1 MSSFHS
7 PMATHPPGSIG
18 GLDSAE
24 ILSAQLIGALLE
36 FLLAGAFLVQLAI
49 YRICFPRDSRAF
61 KLLVYSLALLLLV
74 RVCLTG
80 YQTQHLFAAGYGN
93 VEILFAVTK
102 HQYSRT
108 FAPIIVCIVQHFF
121 SYRIFYLARRFWP
134 VCILISIL
142 SLAQCGVGLAA
153 FTLVYVGPGP
163 GLQSVK
169 TPLINDLGRAW
180 YAGGV
185 ATALVNTLTTAF
197 ILFRVRSAY
206 HTTQQAVRR
215 LIRVTIESNAVSAA
229 LEVISLALLQAFPG
243 DPYYVGA
250 SYLLSGV
257 YSNMLLVS
265 LNYRVLIRQQ
275 RASWEASTLSQ
286 APQSV
291 DLEKN
296 HDRERRNTTSG
307 PAGEQRESATIGD
320 GSVGLLDGASSAS
333 VRISDS
339 EDNSKRMRHSKTGT
353 VEIRVE
359 EERSVVRR

>member
-18 GLDSAE
+18 GLDSAA

-36 FLLAGAFLVQLAI
+36 FLLVGAFLVQLAI
-49 YRICFPRDSRAF
+49 YRICFPRDSRVF
-61 KLLVYSLALLLLV
+61 KLLVYGLTLILLA

-93 VEILFAVTK
+93 VEILVTVTK

-108 FAPIIVCIVQHFF
+108 FAPIIVCIVQLFF
-121 SYRIFYLARRFWP
+121 SYRIFCLERRFWP
-134 VCILISIL
+134 VCILIIIL

-153 FTLVYVGPGP
+153 FTLVYVGKGP
-163 GLQSVK
+163 GLQAVK
-169 TPLINDLGRAW
+169 IPLIDDLGRAW

-197 ILFRVRSAY
+197 ILLRIHSGSAY
-206 HTTQQAVRR
+206 HKTQQTVRR
-215 LIRVTIESNAVSAA
+215 VFRVTIESNAVSAA
-229 LEVISLALLQAFPG
+229 LEVISLALLQAFPS

-257 YSNMLLVS
+257 YANMLLVS

-275 RASWEASTLSQ
+275 RAPSQMSTLSQ
-286 APQSV
+286 APPSV
-291 DLEKN
+291 DLEKSLN
-296 HDRERRNTTSG
+296 QTQDRRNTA
-307 PAGEQRESATIGD
+307 PAGVPRESATIAD
-320 GSVGLLDGASSAS
+320 GSVMDPADGASF
-333 VRISDS
+333 VRIS
-339 EDNSKRMRHSKTGT
+339 EDNAKRMRHSKTGT
-353 VEIRVE
+353 VEILVE